1 MVLKL
6 IQRIREEFEESPG
19 LRVTIDEGARF
30 WGLDAEV
37 CEPILSE
44 GVRTRLVRAF
54 EAPDFVIASLEDI
67 VAIGGAL
74 LIVSRF

>member
-1 MVLKL
+1 MAL
-6 IQRIREEFEESPG
+6 
-19 LRVTIDEGARF
+19 GAA
-30 WGLDAEV
+30 L
-37 CEPILSE
+37 
-44 GVRTRLVRAF
+44 GVAGGVAGTFAGYEARTRLVRAC